1 MLSIIVTL
9 IVIFAMVLG
18 MLFGFLRGFKNS
30 IIRLPSVVLA
40 ALLSFGIA
48 LLISRL
54 FVGKG
59 LLVTVLSIFNVE
71 DTYNELAS
79 VSGSFVEIIKGIL
92 VAIITPIVFLVLFYL
107 FKYLLLIP
115 YVIIKKRINPEN
127 NKKNIKERLLGIP
140 LGAVQGLISVFV
152 LLFVVGGYFCLAD
165 KVVTAANDIS
175 NQETASGMQDV
186 VDIADEIKADPVMGL
201 LCSGESNN
209 FVFEG
214 LSRFKFQGEKCS
226 LTNEV
231 VTISETLLEL
241 TPLMNSDNNSS
252 ISNKEIAVLEGFTE
266 KFGESVILKAI
277 GAEMIAGG
285 CEKWSEDEAFMGISF
300 MGTDTS
306 IYPIV
311 IATFNVMEETTPK
324 TIESD
329 MNVFINMFKVCD
341 KYGILNQSGDN
352 TDKLIETLNSGFTAE
367 LIDVLSQNERFS
379 PIVSEIK
386 TLSINMLATALKVPE
401 VSEEEYDQ
409 VSEEIAS
416 ALNEARQYDDQE
428 EAKQWLSEEMHNA
441 ISSNGIEIDESVS
454 ELISEAIN
462 EAFAEHF
469 DEITKETIQEYLD
482 KYSIEY
488 QN

>member
-1 MLSIIVTL
+1 
-9 IVIFAMVLG
+9 
-18 MLFGFLRGFKNS
+18 
-30 IIRLPSVVLA
+30 
-40 ALLSFGIA
+40 
-48 LLISRL
+48 
-54 FVGKG
+54 
-59 LLVTVLSIFNVE
+59 
-71 DTYNELAS
+71 
-79 VSGSFVEIIKGIL
+79 
-92 VAIITPIVFLVLFYL
+92 
-107 FKYLLLIP
+107 
-115 YVIIKKRINPEN
+115 
-127 NKKNIKERLLGIP
+127 
-140 LGAVQGLISVFV
+140 
-152 LLFVVGGYFCLAD
+152 
-165 KVVTAANDIS
+165 
-175 NQETASGMQDV
+175 
-186 VDIADEIKADPVMGL
+186 
-201 LCSGESNN
+201 
-209 FVFEG
+209 
-214 LSRFKFQGEKCS
+214 
-226 LTNEV
+226 
-231 VTISETLLEL
+231 
-241 TPLMNSDNNSS
+241 
-252 ISNKEIAVLEGFTE
+252 
-266 KFGESVILKAI
+266 
-277 GAEMIAGG
+277 
-285 CEKWSEDEAFMGISF
+285 
-300 MGTDTS
+300 
-306 IYPIV
+306 
-311 IATFNVMEETTPK
+311 MEETTPK

>member
-241 TPLMNSDNNSS
+241 TPLMKSFSN
-252 ISNKEIAVLEGFTE
+252 ISKHH
-266 KFGESVILKAI
+266 S
-277 GAEMIAGG
+277 
-285 CEKWSEDEAFMGISF
+285 
-300 MGTDTS
+300 
-306 IYPIV
+306 
-311 IATFNVMEETTPK
+311 
-324 TIESD
+324 
-329 MNVFINMFKVCD
+329 
-341 KYGILNQSGDN
+341 
-352 TDKLIETLNSGFTAE
+352 
-367 LIDVLSQNERFS
+367 
-379 PIVSEIK
+379 
-386 TLSINMLATALKVPE
+386 
-401 VSEEEYDQ
+401 
-409 VSEEIAS
+409 
-416 ALNEARQYDDQE
+416 
-428 EAKQWLSEEMHNA
+428 
-441 ISSNGIEIDESVS
+441 
-454 ELISEAIN
+454 
-462 EAFAEHF
+462 
-469 DEITKETIQEYLD
+469 
-482 KYSIEY
+482 
-488 QN
+488 